1 MTGATGPLHPIE
13 KAILSTLFALGDK
26 SVSLEELSGK
36 SSLTLDQIRRGVEW
50 LKAKK
55 FVEAKEIQTIKFTLG
70 PEGKN
75 AVAHGLPER
84 RLVNVIRNS
93 GGTLEISKAAREL
106 GMEFAPAFGRSK
118 RNGWVRVEANKILLA
133 ESVDSKEDEEMVLEK
148 LAHSERIAG
157 ENLSSS
163 ELKSIEELIK
173 WHNGYV
179 LREETKTITLRLTPQ
194 GIILA
199 RAPRIEEVDEITPQL
214 LQSGTWKNK
223 PLRALDVTSPSPRI
237 FAGKKHPMRIFMDEV
252 RETFVSL
259 GFEEI
264 FGPIIQSALWNFDA
278 LFIPQEH
285 SAREMQDT
293 FYISGLRAKLD
304 DFKEQMKEIRSVHET
319 GGHTGST
326 GWQYKW
332 KEEAAAKVVLRTHT
346 TAVTISYLARNKPEE
361 ARVFSVGRVF
371 RNEKTNYKHNPEFY
385 QIEGVMV
392 GEKLNLRNLIYILS
406 KFYSK
411 LGFDEIKFWPT
422 YFPYTEP
429 SLQTMAFVKET
440 QRWMELGGLG
450 IFRPEV
456 TLPLGVKNTVLAW
469 GLSLDRLV
477 MLRYGVKDIRQ
488 LFGANLDWLRSVP
501 LRV

>member
-1 MTGATGPLHPIE
+1 MTGATDVLHPIE
-13 KAILSTLFALGDK
+13 KTILSALFTLGDK

-55 FVEAKEIQTIKFTLG
+55 FIEAEEKEIVTFTLG

-84 RLVNVIRNS
+84 RLANAVRNS
-93 GGTLEISKAAREL
+93 GGTLEISKAAGEL
-106 GMEFAPAFGRSK
+106 GMEFAAAFGRSK
-118 RNGWVRVEANKILLA
+118 KNGWVKLEDDKILLA
-133 ESVDSKEDEEMVLEK
+133 ESLDSREDAEMVLDR
-148 LAHSERIAG
+148 LAHSERIAE
-157 ENLSSS
+157 ENLSTS
-163 ELKSIEELIK
+163 ELKSISELRK
-173 WHNGYV
+173 WHDGYV
-179 LREETKTITLRLTPQ
+179 LREETKTVGLKLTPQ
-194 GIILA
+194 GIGLA
-199 RAPRIEEVDEITPQL
+199 RAPRVEEIDEITPQL
-214 LQSGTWKNK
+214 LQSGAWKNK
-223 PLRALDVTSPSPRI
+223 PIRALDVTSPSPRI
-237 FAGKKHPMRIFMDEV
+237 FPGKKHPMRIFMSEV

-264 FGPIIQSALWNFDA
+264 FGPIGQSALWNFDA

-293 FYISGLRAKLD
+293 FYISGVSANLD
-304 DFKEQMKEIRSVHET
+304 DFKEQIKEIRSVHET
-319 GGHTGST
+319 GGNTGST

-346 TAVTISYLARNKPEE
+346 TAVTISYLAKYKPEE

-392 GEKLNLRNLIYILS
+392 GENLNLRNLIYILS

-440 QRWMELGGLG
+440 HRWMELGGLG